1 MTWNIF
7 TLVPLITFFI
17 FGVLLFVVV
26 SSRPQTA
33 ARRNFGWLLLSMTIN
48 ALSGFILVNDVQPTV
63 FWMRLFAASAIPIM
77 ISLFYFTQ
85 AIIETR
91 IRYAKYVIYYGLIS
105 SILCLSTDL
114 VVTSAYIEDSAV
126 HWDDGI
132 GFLFISVPSYF
143 LVIISIYL
151 LIKSFRSSQDV
162 VQRNR
167 LLYLII
173 ALTIIPV
180 INLINITDL
189 GKYPLD
195 IAGYGVS
202 ALLIA
207 YTILRYQ
214 LLDIRIVIRQGMLYS
229 IPTVILGSAYFL
241 IVTLFINLFDLFSG
255 GGIFLT
261 SLVVAVLTALLA
273 EPLRVRAQ
281 AIIDRMF
288 FREKYNSTQM
298 LQTLSGSVATV
309 LDIYK
314 ITTMILDEVCSTLH
328 IPMAAFYLRD
338 QITGRFQ
345 LTTEVGQDS
354 TQHIEFRQ
362 GHPMVL
368 WLLSHDKP
376 LTRQNMEVLPQFQSL
391 WHSERQD
398 LEILNAEL
406 FIPIKV
412 HEMLV
417 GIFLVGSK
425 RSEQAYTLE
434 DILTLSTVANQTA
447 VAIENARLYTSE
459 QTRLQEM
466 DVLYSMAR
474 KLVTTDNLDDVVT
487 IVAQHA
493 VDSAQAT
500 YARILTKEENGDYIC
515 RAFYSISQPL
525 ADCCNVDE
533 KETIVAEH
541 YYNWILQGGQAEV
554 IQSNDPDLRP
564 EEKSVL
570 FYDGARSIFLS
581 PLKGVDKDIGLLIL
595 GDDQSLHEDSFPLS
609 KQRLI
614 NVISDYAASAI
625 QRAILHERLEETF
638 LETIIA
644 LANAVDA
651 RDSYTG
657 DHSQRMAEMS
667 TKIGTAM
674 KLPKDEIEALHWAA
688 ILHDIGKIG
697 VPDEI
702 LNKKG
707 SLTKKEWII
716 MKEHPLTGAEI
727 VSPVKYLAK
736 VSPIIKAH
744 HERIDGTGYPYGLEG
759 DEIPLGSRILTVV
772 DAYTAIR
779 DERIYSKAHT
789 HAEAIAEL
797 RRASGTQFDPKIVD
811 VFCKTITE

>member
-1 MTWNIF
+1 MVI
-7 TLVPLITFFI
+7 
-17 FGVLLFVVV
+17 

-33 ARRNFGWLLLSMTIN
+33 SRRSFRWYLLSMTIYS
-48 ALSGFILVNDVQPTV
+48 LSASIVFLDVSHTLL
-63 FWMRLFAASAIPIM
+63 WMRIFASAGITIM
-77 ISLFYFTQ
+77 ISLFFFTQ
-85 AIIETR
+85 TIIEEKSR
-91 IRYAKYVIYYGLIS
+91 LSIYIILYGLIS
-105 SILCLSTDL
+105 IILSLFTDL
-114 VVTSAYIEDSAV
+114 VIASAFLEDGA
-126 HWDDGI
+126 I
-132 GFLFISVPSYF
+132 NTGFGKGFDFLIAAPSF
-143 LVIISIYL
+143 LVVIFSIYQ
-151 LIKSFRSSQDV
+151 IIRNYRKSLDV

-173 ALTIIPV
+173 AIIIIPV
-180 INLINITDL
+180 SSLVNFTPVLRKL
-189 GKYPLD
+189 PLD

-202 ALLIA
+202 ALIIA
-207 YTILRYQ
+207 YSILRYQ

-229 IPTVILGSAYFL
+229 IPTIIIGTAYFL
-241 IVTLFINLFDLFSG
+241 IITLFINLFDLFSG

-261 SLVVAVLTALLA
+261 SLVVSVITALIA

-298 LQTLSGSVATV
+298 LQTLSSSVATI
-309 LDIYK
+309 LDIYR

-328 IPMAAFYLRD
+328 IPMAAFFLRD
-338 QITGRFQ
+338 QVTGRFQ
-345 LTTEVGQDS
+345 LTTQVGKEEAQN
-354 TQHIEFRQ
+354 IEFRQ

-368 WLLSHDKP
+368 WLLSHDSP
-376 LTRQNMEVLPQFQSL
+376 LNRHDMEVLPQFQSL
-391 WHSERQD
+391 WRSERKD
-398 LEILNAEL
+398 LELLNAEL

-412 HEMLV
+412 HEVLV

-434 DILTLSTVANQTA
+434 DVLTLSTVANQTA

-474 KLVTTDNLDDVVT
+474 RLVTTDNLDDVAR

-500 YARILTKEENGDYIC
+500 YARILTREENGDYIC
-515 RAFYSISQPL
+515 RAFYSLSHPL
-525 ADCCNVDE
+525 DDCNVDE
-533 KETIVAEH
+533 KEPIVAEH
-541 YYNWILQGGQAEV
+541 YYNWIMQGGQPEV
-554 IQSNDPDLRP
+554 VQSNDPDLHP
-564 EEKSVL
+564 EERTVL
-570 FYDGARSIFLS
+570 FHNDARSICLS
-581 PLKGVDKDIGLLIL
+581 PLKGVDKNIGLLIL
-595 GDDQSLHEDSFPLS
+595 GDDQSHHKDAFPLS

-657 DHSQRMAEMS
+657 DHSQRMAELS
-667 TKIGTAM
+667 TQIGQLM
-674 KLPKDEIEALHWAA
+674 DLPPDQIEALQWAS

-707 SLTKKEWII
+707 SLTKKEWGI
-716 MKEHPLTGAEI
+716 MKEHPVIGAQI
-727 VSPVKYLAK
+727 VAPIKYLAP
-736 VSPIIKAH
+736 VSPIIRAH
-744 HERIDGTGYPYGLEG
+744 HEKFDGTGYPYGMEG
-759 DEIPLGSRILTVV
+759 FDIPLGARILAVV

-779 DERIYSKAHT
+779 DKRIYSKAHS
-789 HAEAIAEL
+789 HEEAVAEL
-797 RRASGTQFDPKIVD
+797 RRASGTQFDPEIVD
-811 VFCKTITE
+811 IFCKTITE